1 MSESPVAKKLKIEDS
16 EVTNGETVTTNGT
29 VDSVDKKEN
38 NSNNHQTE
46 VSEEKKPGDQTNNLN
61 NSIPHLNNNLEPAP
75 PTQPTP
81 PPPQP
86 PAAAAA
92 AVAAA
97 AAAPVAPAPA
107 PAAAALPPQATPTSQ
122 ANRLDPNEIIAQL
135 KESLRQEEAKLQFLR
150 KLKLTQAKLKE
161 RQERIAAQNQTKEES
176 KESVTAAP
184 PSAAAVTTLPPPPP
198 LLKSAE
204 QVAAAR
210 CTNSPNTNQAKATK
224 PFSVIVSNSQ
234 TIKPKPDTSSLV
246 NSLQSLSSISAPAI
260 PSTNMHR
267 APGVSS
273 IQPNRAAMAKIL
285 EEMILQQPSPKP
297 KVLQWPICPNINDQE
312 YLHYTGLEFIVDRLK
327 NPTKPDAATPSLDI
341 TCVVCGLDFSPEWE
355 KTDFEDKFECYY
367 CFTSKLRKTVR
378 EEHTERLKQ
387 GFIKVVQKEK
397 EFERQLQNQ
406 QREEQLMQQ
415 KLAEQQRQQQQQIM
429 EQQQRTLQLQLQQ
442 QTLEQ
447 LQRQQIAN
455 QLLQHLQKSR
465 QQPGSTNSALNTLLQ
480 FTQDPTNQLLAQL
493 TKRGQQASNTLNLLQ
508 NSASSNSEADKS
520 SAGDH
525 GGQSGQLRE
534 YLLDLL
540 PRLPT
545 Q

>member
-1 MSESPVAKKLKIEDS
+1 MSDSPVAKKLKIEDS

-29 VDSVDKKEN
+29 ADSVDKKEN

-46 VSEEKKPGDQTNNLN
+46 VVDEKKLADQTNNNNN
-61 NSIPHLNNNLEPAP
+61 NSIPHLNNNVEAAP
-75 PTQPTP
+75 PAQPTP
-81 PPPQP
+81 PQPQP
-86 PAAAAA
+86 LAAAPAT
-92 AVAAA
+92 
-97 AAAPVAPAPA
+97 AAAPVTPAT
-107 PAAAALPPQATPTSQ
+107 AAAPQATPTSQ

-176 KESVTAAP
+176 KESATTLPAAA
-184 PSAAAVTTLPPPPP
+184 SAATTLPPPPP

-204 QVAAAR
+204 QVAAVR
-210 CTNSPNTNQAKATK
+210 CTNSPNISQSKATK

-246 NSLQSLSSISAPAI
+246 NSLQSLSSISAPVI
-260 PSTNMHR
+260 PTTNMHR
-267 APGVSS
+267 TPGVSS

-327 NPTKPDAATPSLDI
+327 NPTKPDTAAPSLDI

-520 SAGDH
+520 SSGDH

>member
-1 MSESPVAKKLKIEDS
+1 MSDSPVAKKLKIEDP
-16 EVTNGETVTTNGT
+16 EDTNGETVTTNGT
-29 VDSVDKKEN
+29 IDGVDKKEN

-46 VSEEKKPGDQTNNLN
+46 VIDEKKAGDQTNNNLS
-61 NSIPHLNNNLEPAP
+61 NSVPHVNNNVETAP
-75 PTQPTP
+75 PAQITP
-81 PPPQP
+81 PPPQL
-86 PAAAAA
+86 AAASS
-92 AVAAA
+92 AVVPV
-97 AAAPVAPAPA
+97 APVAA
-107 PAAAALPPQATPTSQ
+107 PAAASPQAPPTSQ

-176 KESVTAAP
+176 KETVTTI
-184 PSAAAVTTLPPPPP
+184 PSAAAAATTTLPPPPP

-204 QVAAAR
+204 QVVAAR

-260 PSTNMHR
+260 QSSNMHR
-267 APGVSS
+267 AQGVSS

-327 NPTKPDAATPSLDI
+327 NPTKPDTASPSLDI

-520 SAGDH
+520 SGGDH
-525 GGQSGQLRE
+525 SGQSGQLRE

>member
-1 MSESPVAKKLKIEDS
+1 MSESPVVKKLKIEDS
-16 EVTNGETVTTNGT
+16 SDPGVICPNGETTTNGIS
-29 VDSVDKKEN
+29 DCVDKKEN
-38 NSNNHQTE
+38 NSNNHQE
-46 VSEEKKPGDQTNNLN
+46 PVLPPAPLEEKPDEQPNHVISDLPQADNGTG
-61 NSIPHLNNNLEPAP
+61 SGSSSP
-75 PTQPTP
+75 PVLAQ
-81 PPPQP
+81 QQV
-86 PAAAAA
+86 PAAAPFAPEIESITTRGA
-92 AVAAA
+92 EVKPT
-97 AAAPVAPAPA
+97 PVA
-107 PAAAALPPQATPTSQ
+107 S
-122 ANRLDPNEIIAQL
+122 NKIDPNEIIAQL

-161 RQERIAAQNQTKEES
+161 RQERIAAQNQTKDDS
-176 KESVTAAP
+176 KDTV
-184 PSAAAVTTLPPPPP
+184 SAAATTLPPPPP

-204 QVAAAR
+204 QQAAR
-210 CTNSPNTNQAKATK
+210 CSSSPKAAK

-234 TIKPKPDTSSLV
+234 TIRPKPDTTSLV

-260 PSTNMHR
+260 QHSSMHR
-267 APGVSS
+267 PSS
-273 IQPNRAAMAKIL
+273 VQPNRAAMAKIL

-327 NPTKPDAATPSLDI
+327 NPAKMDVTAPSLEI
-341 TCVVCGLDFSPEWE
+341 TCMVCGLDFSPEWE

-367 CFTSKLRKTVR
+367 CFTSKLRKQVR

-465 QQPGSTNSALNTLLQ
+465 QQPTSTNNALATLLQ
-480 FTQDPTNQLLAQL
+480 FTQDPANQLLAQL
-493 TKRGQQASNTLNLLQ
+493 TKRGQQNNLLQ
-508 NSASSNSEADKS
+508 NATSTAASEADKGAS
-520 SAGDH
+520 SGTEHSAI
-525 GGQSGQLRE
+525 QSGQLRE